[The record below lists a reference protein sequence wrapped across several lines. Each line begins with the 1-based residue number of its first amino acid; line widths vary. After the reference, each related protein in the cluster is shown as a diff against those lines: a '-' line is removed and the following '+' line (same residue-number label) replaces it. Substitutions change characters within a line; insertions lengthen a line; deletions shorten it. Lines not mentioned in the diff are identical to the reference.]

1 MKVFGKIFTAIIFI
15 LLYAPI
21 FVLVALS
28 FNTSK
33 STVMIDGFTFQWYKE
48 LFTNSNL
55 MGLLLNTLILA
66 VTSSV
71 VATLLGTTAALG
83 ISKMKKRTRNLVM
96 SVTNIPMSNP
106 EIVTGVSLALLFVF
120 IGTWLKIDD
129 VLGFGTLFIAH
140 VTFNLPYVILSV
152 MPKLRSMDRTM
163 IDAALDLGCT
173 PAQAFRKITL
183 PEIMPGVVSGFV
195 MAFTL
200 SLDDFVISYFVSG
213 STFTTLPVEI

>member
-66 VTSSV
+66 VASSV

-83 ISKMKKRTRNLVM
+83 ISKMNKRTRMILQVRRC
-96 SVTNIPMSNP
+96 
-106 EIVTGVSLALLFVF
+106 F
-120 IGTWLKIDD
+120 IK
-129 VLGFGTLFIAH
+129 
-140 VTFNLPYVILSV
+140 N
-152 MPKLRSMDRTM
+152 
-163 IDAALDLGCT
+163 
-173 PAQAFRKITL
+173 
-183 PEIMPGVVSGFV
+183 
-195 MAFTL
+195 
-200 SLDDFVISYFVSG
+200 
-213 STFTTLPVEI
+213 

>member
-33 STVMIDGFTFQWYKE
+33 STVMFDGFTFQWYKE

-152 MPKLRSMDRTM
+152 MPKLRGMDRTKM
-163 IDAALDLGCT
+163 PHSTLGVLHHRH
-173 PAQAFRKITL
+173 FER
-183 PEIMPGVVSGFV
+183 
-195 MAFTL
+195 
-200 SLDDFVISYFVSG
+200 
-213 STFTTLPVEI
+213 

>member
-66 VTSSV
+66 VASSV

-152 MPKLRSMDRTM
+152 MPKAD
-163 IDAALDLGCT
+163 G
-173 PAQAFRKITL
+173 P
-183 PEIMPGVVSGFV
+183 
-195 MAFTL
+195 
-200 SLDDFVISYFVSG
+200 
-213 STFTTLPVEI
+213 